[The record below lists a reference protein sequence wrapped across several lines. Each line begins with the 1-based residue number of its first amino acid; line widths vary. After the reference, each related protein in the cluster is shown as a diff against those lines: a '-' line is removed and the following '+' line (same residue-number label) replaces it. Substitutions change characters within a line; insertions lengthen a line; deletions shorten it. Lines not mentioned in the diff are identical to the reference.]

1 MVMPVFNAADYLEE
15 AILSIAAQS
24 YPNLELI
31 IVDDFSTDGSFEL
44 ANDIAAK
51 HSNISVYKNGKH
63 RGVSGAANLALK
75 QAKGKFIA
83 RMDADDIAHKSRIA
97 KQVSYLLENPDAVA
111 VGTQC
116 DIIDQ
121 NGKKV
126 GEKIFPLHFSKI
138 KEMMFY
144 SIPLQQ
150 PTLMVNTNNLPKSF
164 KWYDENYRS
173 AEEVELLF
181 RLFEH
186 GSVGNLPETLHQY
199 RIHGKNISLKNPKE
213 TFYLTFKTRLSAI
226 RKYNYRPT
234 AVGIGVT
241 LSQLVVVSLLPSRY
255 IYPVY
260 RVLRGMKKQSTLTIN
275 KVVGFNLL

>member
-1 MVMPVFNAADYLEE
+1 
-15 AILSIAAQS
+15 
-24 YPNLELI
+24 
-31 IVDDFSTDGSFEL
+31 
-44 ANDIAAK
+44 
-51 HSNISVYKNGKH
+51 
-63 RGVSGAANLALK
+63 
-75 QAKGKFIA
+75 
-83 RMDADDIAHKSRIA
+83 
-97 KQVSYLLENPDAVA
+97 
-111 VGTQC
+111 
-116 DIIDQ
+116 
-121 NGKKV
+121 
-126 GEKIFPLHFSKI
+126 
-138 KEMMFY
+138 MFY

-150 PTLMVNTNNLPKSF
+150 PTLMVNTNNLPRSF

-234 AVGIGVT
+234 AIGIGVT

-255 IYPVY
+255 IYPGY